1 MIPLTILKVAG
12 PCRTA
17 ILCLTLG
24 ALTACNQEGNSAQA
38 VARIEAQKPIVDIVT
53 EVPDFAA
60 IRDIRARKKA
70 FFNFLR
76 PIVISENAKVA
87 QSRLRMLQIS
97 LQLDNGETVSSRD
110 KAWIKK
116 LADRYH
122 IPMHSLQ
129 DGEAWEMLKRRVD
142 TVPFRLALAQAANES
157 SWGTSRFA
165 REGRNLFGQWCFK
178 PGCGMVPKK
187 RREGMT
193 HEVAVFSSVNA
204 SVASY
209 LHHLNR
215 MDIYKPLRLT
225 RGENRE
231 DGTRPTA
238 KRLAGGLTGYS
249 ERGEDYVD
257 DIRKMIRVNY
267 DLMAGTTP
275 DDTGS

>member
-1 MIPLTILKVAG
+1 MLKASG
-12 PCRTA
+12 IGHAA
-17 ILCLTLG
+17 ILCFTLY
-24 ALTACNQEGNSAQA
+24 ALAACNQEVSSAQVEA
-38 VARIEAQKPIVDIVT
+38 QIEAQKPIVDSVT

-60 IRDIRARKKA
+60 IRGIKARKKA
-70 FFNFLR
+70 FFDFLR

-87 QSRLRMLQIS
+87 KSRLRMLRIS
-97 LQLDNGETVSSRD
+97 VQLDNGEAVSTRD
-110 KAWIKK
+110 KAWLEE
-116 LADRYH
+116 LADKYH

-129 DGEAWEMLKRRVD
+129 DSGAWEMLKRRVD

-178 PGCGMVPKK
+178 PGCGMVPKR

-215 MDIYKPLRLT
+215 VDIYKPLRLT
-225 RGENRE
+225 RVENRE

-238 KRLAGGLTGYS
+238 KGLAGGLTGYS

-267 DLMAGTTP
+267 DLMAGTEP
-275 DDTGS
+275 VSTGA